1 MCCYSWFI
9 LGFST
14 FSEIVK
20 MEDFQKSR
28 YCVWKSVELLFL
40 LSTGTLYPKDKD
52 NLKISKVIR
61 EEINEICNYME
72 MHLDEKITIDY
83 LCHNFIYLLLHL
95 KNIFAVFVVSRY
107 ILGYHINVWKKP
119 LNFFGALL

>member
-72 MHLDEKITIDY
+72 MHLDEK
-83 LCHNFIYLLLHL
+83 
-95 KNIFAVFVVSRY
+95 
-107 ILGYHINVWKKP
+107 
-119 LNFFGALL
+119 